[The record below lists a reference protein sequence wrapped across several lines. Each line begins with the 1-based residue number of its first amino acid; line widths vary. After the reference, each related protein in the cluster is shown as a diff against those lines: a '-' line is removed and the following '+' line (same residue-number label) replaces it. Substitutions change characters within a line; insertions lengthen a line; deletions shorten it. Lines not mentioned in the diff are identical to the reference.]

1 MSESLKDIAAEVRT
15 RVFDPSTGREVF
27 SQELIYATLDSS
39 LRRVIA
45 PKLNLGK
52 TYETGVLTFDDSTNT
67 YALTGTS
74 APQVSMIRQVH
85 TQGRGRDLDI
95 IPYEVMMARLNNII
109 YPDRV
114 KGYPMECALWE
125 QPDQTIQIKFYPW
138 PNGSDVV
145 DLMWSLLPTKVS
157 KDDDVVPLDASGI
170 GALVFDTASTLLAGM
185 NQEKATA
192 LRVDKNTLIALYE
205 KKRDECLRDSRIHI
219 NSLRPVGSTRHAAT
233 RR

>member
-1 MSESLKDIAAEVRT
+1 MSESMKDIATEIRT
-15 RVFDPSTGREVF
+15 QVFDPGTGREVF
-27 SQELIYATLDSS
+27 AQDLIYAKIDSS

-52 TYETGVLTFDDSTNT
+52 TYDTAVLTFNDQNNT
-67 YALTGTS
+67 YALTNTT

-109 YPDRV
+109 VPSRV

-125 QPDQTIQIKFYPW
+125 QPDQSIQIKFYPW
-138 PNGSDVV
+138 PNGDDVV

-157 KDDDVVPLDASGI
+157 DETDLVPLDASGI
-170 GALVFDTASTLLAGM
+170 GALVFDVASTLLAGM

-192 LRVDKNTLIALYE
+192 LRVDKNYLVPLYE
-205 KKRDECLRDSRIHI
+205 KKRDQCLRDSRIHI